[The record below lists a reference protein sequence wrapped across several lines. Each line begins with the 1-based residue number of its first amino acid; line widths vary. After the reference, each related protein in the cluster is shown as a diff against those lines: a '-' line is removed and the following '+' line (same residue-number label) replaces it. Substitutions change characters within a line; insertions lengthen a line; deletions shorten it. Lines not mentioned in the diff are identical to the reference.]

1 MEHRRWST
9 ERWWARLSFN
19 WLLVYS
25 ESRAGESAALS
36 AQLARCCVRLEVSV
50 FQCPPVRAPISAGVQ
65 NKARRERGMK
75 STTMTSSQ
83 WPASNQI
90 KNAAVV
96 PLERICKH
104 FARLPGDIA
113 VRHWDA
119 KAFHPGRPNPGCRK
133 PKCGHRRRT
142 PLKRRVQR
150 RNRVWPAQTTGPLC

>member
-25 ESRAGESAALS
+25 ESRAGESADLS
-36 AQLARCCVRLEVSV
+36 AQLARFCVRLEVSV

-104 FARLPGDIA
+104 FARLSGDIA

-119 KAFHPGRPNPGCRK
+119 KAFHAGRPNPGCRK